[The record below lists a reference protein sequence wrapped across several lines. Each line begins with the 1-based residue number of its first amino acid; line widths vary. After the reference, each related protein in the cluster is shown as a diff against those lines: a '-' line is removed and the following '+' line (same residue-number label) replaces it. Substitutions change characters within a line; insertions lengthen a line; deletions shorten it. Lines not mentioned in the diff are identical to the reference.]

1 MYAGDDDIH
10 DESSGSG
17 CAKWTQA
24 RDRSLKHQWSSS
36 GVRARARRPR
46 QSNCTTP
53 VNGHHSESCFRH
65 LGPARRRSAISGE
78 NQGSRPKVGPASA
91 HRRRP
96 GAARLRRR
104 GHDRRRSERRHGTE
118 RRGNLDVAPPTW
130 IARLGSSL
138 RGLGSKPAFWVVW
151 LLLMTAAI
159 CWVLWALK
167 VVEWAIPL
175 ISVTVVLA
183 GSVAIME
190 HQLYLGATAEQRA
203 KDLETKLAHLQRL
216 LNAMQTKLRNSHG
229 INSRSRSLILARE
242 RLYSSIWEGSCRTRS
257 SWPS

>member
-1 MYAGDDDIH
+1 MPLIPFGKLL
-10 DESSGSG
+10 STS
-17 CAKWTQA
+17 
-24 RDRSLKHQWSSS
+24 
-36 GVRARARRPR
+36 RPCP
-46 QSNCTTP
+46 QTEC
-53 VNGHHSESCFRH
+53 H
-65 LGPARRRSAISGE
+65 LGRESGQPPE
-78 NQGSRPKVGPASA
+78 VGPASA

-104 GHDRRRSERRHGTE
+104 GPDRRRSERRHGTE

-216 LNAMQTKLRNSHG
+216 LNAMQTKLRGVQSELDLA
-229 INSRSRSLILARE
+229 IADREDLRKLIE
-242 RLYSSIWEGSCRTRS
+242 EKTRDS
-257 SWPS
+257 TEPSQEA

>member
-1 MYAGDDDIH
+1 MASDH
-10 DESSGSG
+10 FFSS
-17 CAKWTQA
+17 KDQA
-24 RDRSLKHQWSSS
+24 MPLIPFGKLLSTS
-36 GVRARARRPR
+36 RPCP
-46 QSNCTTP
+46 QAE
-53 VNGHHSESCFRH
+53 GHLGSES
-65 LGPARRRSAISGE
+65 GQPPE
-78 NQGSRPKVGPASA
+78 VGPASA

-96 GAARLRRR
+96 GAARLQRR
-104 GHDRRRSERRHGTE
+104 GPDRRRSERRHGTE
-118 RRGNLDVAPPTW
+118 RRGNLDLAPATW

-138 RGLGSKPAFWVVW
+138 RGLGSRPGFWLVW

-216 LNAMQTKLRNSHG
+216 LNAMQTKLRGVQSELDLA
-229 INSRSRSLILARE
+229 IADREDLRKLIE
-242 RLYSSIWEGSCRTRS
+242 EKTRDS
-257 SWPS
+257 TEPSQEA

>member
-1 MYAGDDDIH
+1 M
-10 DESSGSG
+10 
-17 CAKWTQA
+17 
-24 RDRSLKHQWSSS
+24 
-36 GVRARARRPR
+36 
-46 QSNCTTP
+46 
-53 VNGHHSESCFRH
+53 
-65 LGPARRRSAISGE
+65 
-78 NQGSRPKVGPASA
+78 
-91 HRRRP
+91 
-96 GAARLRRR
+96 
-104 GHDRRRSERRHGTE
+104 
-118 RRGNLDVAPPTW
+118 
-130 IARLGSSL
+130 

-216 LNAMQTKLRNSHG
+216 LNAMQTKLRGVQSELDLA
-229 INSRSRSLILARE
+229 IADREDLRKLIE
-242 RLYSSIWEGSCRTRS
+242 EKTRDS
-257 SWPS
+257 TEPSQEA

>member
-1 MYAGDDDIH
+1 M
-10 DESSGSG
+10 
-17 CAKWTQA
+17 
-24 RDRSLKHQWSSS
+24 
-36 GVRARARRPR
+36 
-46 QSNCTTP
+46 
-53 VNGHHSESCFRH
+53 
-65 LGPARRRSAISGE
+65 
-78 NQGSRPKVGPASA
+78 
-91 HRRRP
+91 
-96 GAARLRRR
+96 
-104 GHDRRRSERRHGTE
+104 
-118 RRGNLDVAPPTW
+118 
-130 IARLGSSL
+130 

-216 LNAMQTKLRNSHG
+216 LNAMETKLRGVQSELDLA
-229 INSRSRSLILARE
+229 IADREDLRKLIE
-242 RLYSSIWEGSCRTRS
+242 EKTRDS
-257 SWPS
+257 TEPSQEA

>member
-1 MYAGDDDIH
+1 
-10 DESSGSG
+10 
-17 CAKWTQA
+17 
-24 RDRSLKHQWSSS
+24 
-36 GVRARARRPR
+36 
-46 QSNCTTP
+46 
-53 VNGHHSESCFRH
+53 
-65 LGPARRRSAISGE
+65 
-78 NQGSRPKVGPASA
+78 
-91 HRRRP
+91 
-96 GAARLRRR
+96 
-104 GHDRRRSERRHGTE
+104 
-118 RRGNLDVAPPTW
+118 
-130 IARLGSSL
+130 L

-216 LNAMQTKLRNSHG
+216 LNAMQTKLRGVQSELDLA
-229 INSRSRSLILARE
+229 IADREDLRKLIE
-242 RLYSSIWEGSCRTRS
+242 EKTRDS
-257 SWPS
+257 TEPSQEA